1 MLRNAF
7 FFVGVILMFL
17 GLFVPYFVAD
27 GGRFRPSSIFE
38 LGLAI
43 AITAHGLPDNL
54 H

>member
-1 MLRNAF
+1 MRDAF
-7 FFVGVILMFL
+7 FIVGCILMFL
-17 GLFVPYFVAD
+17 GLFVPYFVTD

-43 AITAHGLPDNL
+43 AITSHGLPDNL